1 MSGHDLTIRNA
12 DDEPAVVVAIT
23 PLQGVHSADALATQA
38 RDAIREQ
45 VIDDRVATV
54 ESLVASLEGHS
65 RVTDV
70 HATDAGLEV
79 LLDGDTHG
87 VPIAVTRMFKTGG
100 YRITSV
106 EPHGSG
112 EGLLVVGEQ
121 V

>member
-1 MSGHDLTIRNA
+1 
-12 DDEPAVVVAIT
+12 
-23 PLQGVHSADALATQA
+23 
-38 RDAIREQ
+38 
-45 VIDDRVATV
+45 
-54 ESLVASLEGHS
+54 
-65 RVTDV
+65 
-70 HATDAGLEV
+70 V

-121 V
+121 I

>member
-1 MSGHDLTIRNA
+1 MNAHDLTIRNA
-12 DDEPAVVVAIT
+12 DDKPAVVVSIT
-23 PLQGVHSADALATQA
+23 PLQNVAHADALATQA

-45 VIDDRVATV
+45 VIDDRVVTV
-54 ESLVASLEGHS
+54 DALVASLEGHT

-87 VPIAVTRMFKTGG
+87 VPLAVTRMFKTGG

-112 EGLLVVGEQ
+112 EALLVTAEQ
-121 V
+121 H